1 MYGVFVIIALNS
13 WKFDPIPIIRSPRKY
28 RQIYFDPL
36 VTVLK
41 GFHCI
46 SVLLYFAEYLKSNSY
61 IHMIFSCQALLF
73 VASIVKRKLLET
85 LYLVFVH
92 FRSARFGTLAFKLL
106 HLGKVFVFADWK
118 ATTIWNRNRKRK
130 LLVKS
135 RRVDISLV
143 VASSS
148 FVPFYFPFYFTSV
161 ARNRLHLLV
170 VTGGN

>member
-1 MYGVFVIIALNS
+1 M
-13 WKFDPIPIIRSPRKY
+13 KFDLAPVIRSPRKY
-28 RQIYFDPL
+28 RQIYFDLL
-36 VTVLK
+36 VTTLK

-46 SVLLYFAEYLKSNSY
+46 SILLYFAEYLKSNNY
-61 IHMIFSCQALLF
+61 IHKIFSCQAILF
-73 VASIVKRKLLET
+73 FASIVKRKLPET
-85 LYLVFVH
+85 LRLVFVQ
-92 FRSARFGTLAFKLL
+92 FRSASFGTLAFKLL

-118 ATTIWNRNRKRK
+118 TTKIWNHNRKRK

-143 VASSS
+143 VACSS

-170 VTGGN
+170 ITSGN